1 MRKNYLKIRRLHRIE
16 RGSTTVEAVAA
27 LVILFFILFAM
38 LQIGQ
43 WCMNSQFCQ
52 YSAFY
57 ASKGLS
63 LGYRTNFAL
72 RAARVAAI
80 NISGKAES
88 NTVNDESSATR
99 YMQYGDASGVR
110 YDYWHRTNSG
120 EPVLTLSGNY
130 KGPEVHSTVKLENAP
145 LLEKN
150 ILSSMVSVRKNPDPS
165 GTVYSRNYSALYM
178 EE

>member
-1 MRKNYLKIRRLHRIE
+1 MRESNLKIIHLHKNE

-27 LVILFFILFAM
+27 LVILFLILFAM

-52 YSAFY
+52 YSAYY

-63 LGYRTNFAL
+63 LGYRPNFAL

-80 NISGKAES
+80 NISGKSES
-88 NTVNDESSATR
+88 TVGSDENAATR

-110 YDYWHRTNSG
+110 YDYWHRTNAND
-120 EPVLTLSGNY
+120 PVLALSGNSS
-130 KGPEVHSTVKLENAP
+130 GQDVHSTVKLENAP
-145 LLEKN
+145 LLDKN
-150 ILSSMVSVRKNPDPS
+150 ILSSMISLRENPEPS